1 MHGYTG
7 FRFRV
12 DPRSSTLASL
22 RSGLAPTVLLA
33 IRVDPRANEG
43 WFYEGGGIYSH
54 AWLVTTAESA
64 YILPQGVHATAVLD
78 SRVVRLSTGFATA
91 AATVTVVTELEG
103 VSIGHSFG
111 QGEVRG
117 EITRPLSTGDAEQ
130 AEAVSLLE
138 CVTTQ
143 NEYNMM

>member
-1 MHGYTG
+1 M
-7 FRFRV
+7 
-12 DPRSSTLASL
+12 
-22 RSGLAPTVLLA
+22 
-33 IRVDPRANEG
+33 
-43 WFYEGGGIYSH
+43 
-54 AWLVTTAESA
+54 TTAESA

-78 SRVVRLSTGFATA
+78 SRVVRLSTGFAT